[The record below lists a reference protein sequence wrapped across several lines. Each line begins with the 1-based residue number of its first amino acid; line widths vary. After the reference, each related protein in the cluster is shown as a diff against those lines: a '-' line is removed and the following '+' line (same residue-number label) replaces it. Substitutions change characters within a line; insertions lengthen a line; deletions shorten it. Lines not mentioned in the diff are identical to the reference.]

1 MLELSGI
8 VSDSIV
14 DGPGIRTTVFSQG
27 CPHHCEG
34 CHNPETWAF
43 GCGTPIPEEAVVEIV
58 KSNPLCRGVTFSGGE
73 PFAQAEGFAKL
84 GKLLKQQGYE
94 VASYSGYT
102 FEQLLNGTK
111 AQRELLET
119 IDILIDGPYLQQQ
132 RSLEISFR
140 GSRNQRILDVP
151 ASLAAGQAVCVS
163 SGRWLGEY

>member
-14 DGPGIRTTVFSQG
+14 DGPGIRTTAFSQG

-34 CHNPETWAF
+34 CHNPETWEF
-43 GCGTPIPEEAVVEIV
+43 GCGTPISEEAVLQIV
-58 KSNPLCRGVTFSGGE
+58 QSNPLCRGVTFSGGE
-73 PFAQAEGFAKL
+73 PFAQAESFAKL
-84 GKLLKQQGYE
+84 GKLLKEQGYE

-140 GSRNQRILDVP
+140 GSRNQRIIDVP
-151 ASLAAGQAVCVS
+151 ASLDAGQAVCVR